1 MCSLQVYLLRVAVLV
16 SHSVPTTGVIMIF
29 HFILFIL
36 CVLHTLGC
44 VTASGL
50 GILGSDPVESM
61 LSRTDPGI

>member
-16 SHSVPTTGVIMIF
+16 SHSFPISGVIMIF

-36 CVLHTLGC
+36 CVLHKLGC
-44 VTASGL
+44 VTALGL
-50 GILGSDPVESM
+50 EIPASDPVESM